1 MAVALVGGAAI
12 GALFGVLY
20 DVVKESMG
28 RTVMRY
34 KPLLEDLKFTLDC
47 LRPRIIQEI
56 GDHNVALGLPNDDI
70 ERLQQQMEEGIKLLD
85 RLSKLSM
92 WNCYILC
99 SCCKC
104 SKPSY
109 TDRLIQLDRSLRAL
123 LEVLRLQEARD
134 MKENLLLNR
143 KIYEKQDEL
152 ATRQSEIL
160 KIAGEIL
167 RAQQEARGVQELS
180 GSSTQTLVV
189 QEKIG
194 GSGVQQA
201 ASINGG
207 GAALAAVF
215 EILFSAVL
223 QTKEK
228 TRMFKRILGHL
239 KSTLDSIKPLIEE
252 IAECNKVFH
261 LTEEE
266 LESLRV
272 EMEKGVE
279 LVRKCSK
286 VSLWASNKK
295 YEYTN
300 KLLGLD
306 ESLQRLINILRV
318 QLARDARES
327 LVSVTNIETVT
338 KQVEESGMIQ
348 YDQTESRRPLVELPS
363 TTVGLDVLSVQGAG
377 KMTKARELEEGAKKI
392 EGSGVVQ
399 NQTEI
404 HGSSNTV
411 SMEESETEFEPQQVF
426 SSEFGT
432 IHENTQGSRPDTS
445 PRFSNWFSR
454 KAKKRGK
461 SGSENEQK
469 HVKEISAIYDV
480 NIYAYK
486 ELRNATENFGP
497 ANKIGEGGFGSVYK
511 GRLKDGTMAAV
522 KVLSAGWTVGPRE
535 FLNEI
540 QVVSKIMHKNIVR
553 LYGCCCEGNRTILV
567 YEYLENKSL
576 AQTLFGEGKNHVQFS
591 WQTRREICIGVA
603 NGLAFLHEYLRT
615 HVIHGDIKA
624 SNILLDKY
632 LEPKISDFGLAKLNA
647 ASKTHASTHVAGA
660 IGYIAP
666 EYAIRGQLTRKADV
680 YSFGVL
686 LLEIV
691 SGRCNTNTQL
701 DGQYLLER
709 TWQLYEQR
717 ALVGLVDT
725 SMSDDCDT
733 EEACRFLQI
742 GLICTQDSPKLRPHM
757 TTVIKMLTGEVDV
770 NDCKI
775 SKPSLISDFMNLE
788 VRDPASSVS
797 IQSSAPMSSLQSSS
811 KTSH

>member
-1 MAVALVGGAAI
+1 
-12 GALFGVLY
+12 
-20 DVVKESMG
+20 
-28 RTVMRY
+28 
-34 KPLLEDLKFTLDC
+34 
-47 LRPRIIQEI
+47 
-56 GDHNVALGLPNDDI
+56 
-70 ERLQQQMEEGIKLLD
+70 MEEGIKLVG

-92 WNCYILC
+92 WNCYVLC

-167 RAQQEARGVQELS
+167 RAQQEAKGVQELS
-180 GSSTQTLVV
+180 GSSTQTVVV
-189 QEKIG
+189 QEQIG

-239 KSTLDSIKPLIEE
+239 ESTLDSIKPLIKE
-252 IAECNKVFH
+252 IAEYNKVLH

-272 EMEKGVE
+272 EMEKGLE

-286 VSLWASNKK
+286 ISLWASNKK
-295 YEYTN
+295 YEYIN

-327 LVSVTNIETVT
+327 LVSVTNIDTVT
-338 KQVEESGMIQ
+338 KQIEESGMIQ
-348 YDQTESRRPLVELPS
+348 HDQTESQRPVVELPLA
-363 TTVGLDVLSVQGAG
+363 TVGLDVLSVQGAG

-404 HGSSNTV
+404 QGSSNMV
-411 SMEESETEFEPQQVF
+411 SMEESETKFEPQVF

-432 IHENTQGSRPDTS
+432 IHENKQGSRPDTS

-454 KAKKRGK
+454 RAKKRGK
-461 SGSENEQK
+461 SGSEYGQK
-469 HVKEISAIYDV
+469 HVKELSAIPDV
-480 NIYAYK
+480 NIYTYK
-486 ELRNATENFGP
+486 ELRNATEDFGP
-497 ANKIGEGGFGSVYK
+497 ANKIGEGGFASVYK
-511 GRLKDGTMAAV
+511 GRLKDGTIAAV
-522 KVLSAGWTVGPRE
+522 KVLSAESAAGLME

-540 QVVSKIMHKNIVR
+540 QVISKIIHKNLVR
-553 LYGCCCEGNRTILV
+553 LYGCCCEGNRRILV
-567 YEYLENKSL
+567 YEYLENNSL
-576 AQTLFGEGKNHVQFS
+576 AQTLFGEVHSHVQFS

-603 NGLAFLHEYLRT
+603 CGLAFLHECISP
-615 HVIHGDIKA
+615 HIIHRDIKA
-624 SNILLDKY
+624 SNILLDKD
-632 LEPKISDFGLAKLNA
+632 LVPKISDFGLAKLFSPNLMHA
-647 ASKTHASTHVAGA
+647 RTHMAGA

-691 SGRCNTNTQL
+691 SGRCNTNPQL

-725 SMSDDCDT
+725 SMRDDCDT

-742 GLICTQDSPKLRPHM
+742 GLICTHDTPKLRPHM

-770 NDCKI
+770 NDCNLQPVA
-775 SKPSLISDFMNLE
+775 KPGFAEGRGEIQK
-788 VRDPASSVS
+788 S
-797 IQSSAPMSSLQSSS
+797 IMFNRSGCFHIEECKVLNQYS
-811 KTSH
+811 

>member
-28 RTVMRY
+28 RTVMQY

-70 ERLQQQMEEGIKLLD
+70 ERLQQQMEEGIKLVG

-92 WNCYILC
+92 WNCYVLC

-104 SKPSY
+104 SEPSY

-167 RAQQEARGVQELS
+167 RAQQEDKGVQELS
-180 GSSTQTLVV
+180 GSNAQTVV
-189 QEKIG
+189 QEQIG
-194 GSGVQQA
+194 GR
-201 ASINGG
+201 
-207 GAALAAVF
+207 GAALGAVF
-215 EILFSAVL
+215 EVLFSAVQ

-239 KSTLDSIKPLIEE
+239 ESTLDSIKPLIEE
-252 IAECNKVFH
+252 IAEYNKVLH

-266 LESLRV
+266 LESFRV

-327 LVSVTNIETVT
+327 LVSVANMETVT
-338 KQVEESGMIQ
+338 KQIEESGMIQ

-363 TTVGLDVLSVQGAG
+363 ATVGLDVLSVQGAG
-377 KMTKARELEEGAKKI
+377 KMTKTRELEEGAKKI

-404 HGSSNTV
+404 H
-411 SMEESETEFEPQQVF
+411 EL
-426 SSEFGT
+426 
-432 IHENTQGSRPDTS
+432 
-445 PRFSNWFSR
+445 
-454 KAKKRGK
+454 
-461 SGSENEQK
+461 
-469 HVKEISAIYDV
+469 SAIYDFKS
-480 NIYAYK
+480 YAYK
-486 ELRNATENFGP
+486 ELRNATEDFGP
-497 ANKIGEGGFGSVYK
+497 ANKIGEGSVGSVYK
-511 GRLKDGTMAAV
+511 
-522 KVLSAGWTVGPRE
+522 
-535 FLNEI
+535 I
-540 QVVSKIMHKNIVR
+540 QVVSKIMHKNIER
-553 LYGCCCEGNRTILV
+553 LYGCCCEGNRRILV
-567 YEYLENKSL
+567 CEYLENNSL
-576 AQTLFGEGKNHVQFS
+576 AQTLFGKNQVQFS

-603 NGLAFLHEYLRT
+603 RGLAFLHEGIRR
-615 HVIHGDIKA
+615 HIIHRDIKA
-624 SNILLDKY
+624 NV
-632 LEPKISDFGLAKLNA
+632 GLARLTP
-647 ASKTHASTHVAGA
+647 ASTTHASTRVAG
-660 IGYIAP
+660 
-666 EYAIRGQLTRKADV
+666 TMKADV

-691 SGRCNTNTQL
+691 SGRCNTYRQL
-701 DGQYLLER
+701 DGPYLLER
-709 TWQLYEQR
+709 VCISGCAIWDFR
-717 ALVGLVDT
+717 R
-725 SMSDDCDT
+725 CN
-733 EEACRFLQI
+733 CFHFPCFL
-742 GLICTQDSPKLRPHM
+742 
-757 TTVIKMLTGEVDV
+757 TVK
-770 NDCKI
+770 
-775 SKPSLISDFMNLE
+775 
-788 VRDPASSVS
+788 
-797 IQSSAPMSSLQSSS
+797 
-811 KTSH
+811 